1 MKQEGITVTAQET
14 FPIATLDK
22 FIVASDGSDCS
33 ESSVR
38 EAIQLAKRYGSKLY
52 AVCTAQVTL
61 GQLEYA
67 ADVVSEF
74 DKAAR
79 EACESVR
86 SRAEAEG
93 VDCEM
98 VIHEGEEPYEHIVA
112 EAENQQ
118 ADAIIV
124 GRRGHRG
131 LMKLLMGSVTHLV
144 IGHAPCKVMVVPKAG
159 KLTAQRLLVATDGS
173 EFSDKAVAEAIGL
186 AKHTGGSLIA
196 CSIAHRSLDESM
208 ASEYVNKVKDVAS
221 AEGIK
226 VKTTIGHG
234 NACQEII
241 TAAKEN
247 EADMIV
253 VGTHGRTGID
263 RLLMGSIAERVVGMA
278 DRTVMVIR

>member
-1 MKQEGITVTAQET
+1 MKQEDITVAAQET

-33 ESSVR
+33 ESAVR

-79 EACESVR
+79 EACEAVR

-112 EAENQQ
+112 EAETQQ

-131 LMKLLMGSVTHLV
+131 LKKLLMGSVTHLV
-144 IGHAPCKVMVVPKAG
+144 IGHAPCKVLVVPKAG
-159 KLTAQRLLVATDGS
+159 NLAAQRLLVATDGS
-173 EFSDKAVAEAIGL
+173 EFSDKAVSAAISL
-186 AKHTGGSLIA
+186 AKRTGGSLIA
-196 CSIAHRSLDESM
+196 CSIAHHGIEEDM
-208 ASEYVNKVKDVAS
+208 AKDYANNVKDVAS
-221 AEGIK
+221 AEG
-226 VKTTIGHG
+226 VNVETAIGHG
-234 NACQEII
+234 NACHEICDI
-241 TAAKEN
+241 AKEKN
-247 EADMIV
+247 ADLIV
-253 VGTHGRTGID
+253 VGTHGRTGIS

-278 DRTVMVIR
+278 ETTVMVVR